1 MRVIDETGQQL
12 GVLSASDA
20 LRIAREKGLDLI
32 MVSESAIPP
41 VCKIEELGKF
51 KYELEK
57 KERLQKKKQ
66 KVTHIKEVRVRPQ
79 IGEHDFMIKLANIK
93 RFLEEGDKVKLSIVF
108 RGREIAYKERGNK
121 LLERLNTELSGL
133 FVFEQAPRQ
142 EGMYK
147 IAIIAPVKK

>member
-12 GVLSASDA
+12 GVLAAPDA

-32 MVSESAIPP
+32 LVSESAVPP

-66 KVTHIKEVRVRPQ
+66 KVTHIKEVRIRPQ
-79 IGEHDFMIKLANIK
+79 ISEHDFLIKLANVK
-93 RFLEEGDKVKLSIVF
+93 RFLEEGDKVKFSIVF
-108 RGREIAYKERGNK
+108 KGREIAYKERGNR
-121 LLERLNTELSGL
+121 LLERLNTELGGL